1 MKLVLIGKKRLME
14 QLIKMLHEDIAFLVV
29 EKNKYWSIDGI
40 INYCENFGIS
50 YSYNA
55 KDIFKLKDID
65 YIISAQSSTILNK
78 RLLSYPKYGCLN
90 IHFGKLPEY
99 RGFYPVY
106 HQIINGEKYAFTT
119 IHFMDESIDT
129 GDIVIEGKIPIA
141 DKTAEKIFYELCD
154 KSCLIL
160 GKIYKD
166 MKLGYLTRKKQEGI
180 AHYYDKNSVDFKERL
195 EYFNRL
201 YRALYFPRFQ
211 IPELNNKRSG
221 LDEI

>member
-1 MKLVLIGKKRLME
+1 MKLVLIGKKRLLE
-14 QLIKMLHEDIAFLVV
+14 QLINMLHKDIALVVV
-29 EKNKYWSIDGI
+29 EKNKYWNIDGI
-40 INYCENFGIS
+40 IKKCEYFGIS
-50 YSYNA
+50 YSNNA
-55 KDIFKLKDID
+55 EDILKLKDID
-65 YIISAQSSTILNK
+65 YIISAQSSTILNNK
-78 RLLSYPKYGCLN
+78 LLSYTNFGCLN

-119 IHFMDESIDT
+119 IHFMDEGIDT
-129 GDIVIEGKIPIA
+129 GDIVTEGKIFIN
-141 DKTAEKIFYELCD
+141 DKTAEQVFNELCD

-166 MKLGYLTRKKQEGI
+166 MKRGSLPRKKQEGI
-180 AHYYDKNSVDFKERL
+180 AHYYVKDSVDFKERL

-211 IPELNNKRSG
+211 IPKLK
-221 LDEI
+221 